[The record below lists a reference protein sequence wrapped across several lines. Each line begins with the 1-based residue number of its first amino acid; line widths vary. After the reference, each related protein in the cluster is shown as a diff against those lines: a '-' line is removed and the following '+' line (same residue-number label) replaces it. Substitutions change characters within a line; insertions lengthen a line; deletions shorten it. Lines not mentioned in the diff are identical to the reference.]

1 MAIDPIGKK
10 GPAGIAG
17 EPAADPA
24 TLRRTDAAEP
34 FRPAAPTVQVPS
46 VQGDPSALD
55 RLRSGSVSFEG
66 YLDLKVDE
74 ASAHLGPMS
83 PTQLEAVRRA
93 LRDRLAT
100 DPTLVDLVKTSTGRV
115 ARATDE
121 D

>member
-1 MAIDPIGKK
+1 MAVDPIGKK

-17 EPAADPA
+17 TAGADP
-24 TLRRTDAAEP
+24 TPLRRTDAAEP
-34 FRPAAPTVQVPS
+34 FRPAAPAAHVPP
-46 VQGDPSALD
+46 VLGEPSALD

-66 YLDLKVDE
+66 YLNLKVDE
-74 ASAHLGPMS
+74 ATAHLGPMS
-83 PTQLEAVRRA
+83 PAELEAVRRA

-100 DPTLVDLVKTSTGRV
+100 DPTLVDLVKTSTGRL